1 MLTEWAR
8 KWSRNIITPIALGL
22 GRVGLTPDMLTVI
35 GFFFNVVVAII
46 LAQGESW
53 WLLGAVLLI
62 LSMGFDAL
70 DGTLARTTGKV
81 SVFGGFLDS
90 TLDRFSEAVIY
101 LALLYT
107 YLTTTPPHTL
117 EPILIY
123 LTIVG
128 SLMVSYT
135 RARAEGLGL
144 QLKEGLFTRL
154 ERIIVLV
161 LGLALT
167 SFFGNSAMLVVLL
180 LLAIGTNVT
189 AVQRL
194 FIVRGKLAQG
204 DLSGKK

>member
-8 KWSRNIITPIALGL
+8 KWSRNIITPIAQGL
-22 GRVGLTPDMLTVI
+22 GRIGLTPDMLTVI
-35 GFFFNVVVAII
+35 GFFFNVVVAIV

-53 WLLGAVLLI
+53 WLLGAVLLV

-81 SVFGGFLDS
+81 TVFGGFLDS

-107 YLTTTPPHTL
+107 YLTTATPHTL

-167 SFFGNSAMLVVLL
+167 PFFGNSAMLVVLL

-194 FIVRGKLAQG
+194 LIVRGKLAG
-204 DLSGKK
+204 HDSSSR

>member
-8 KWSRNIITPIALGL
+8 RWSRNIITPMAQGL

-35 GFFFNVVVAII
+35 GFFFNVVVAVV
-46 LAQGESW
+46 LALGESW
-53 WLLGAVLLI
+53 WVWGGILLVA
-62 LSMGFDAL
+62 SSAFDAL

-81 SVFGGFLDS
+81 TVFGGFLDS

-101 LALLYT
+101 LGILYA
-107 YLTTTPPHTL
+107 YLTTETPHTL

-154 ERIIVLV
+154 ERIVVLV
-161 LGLALT
+161 LGLVLT
-167 SFFGNSAMLVVLL
+167 PFFGTSAVLVVLFI
-180 LLAIGTNVT
+180 LAIGANIT

-194 FIVRGKLAQG
+194 LIVRGKLVRRDTSNQG
-204 DLSGKK
+204 

>member
-1 MLTEWAR
+1 MLTELAR
-8 KWSRNIITPIALGL
+8 KWSRNIITPIAQGL

-35 GFFFNVVVAII
+35 GFFFNVVVAIV

-70 DGTLARTTGKV
+70 DGTLARSTGKV
-81 SVFGGFLDS
+81 TVFGGFLDS

-107 YLTTTPPHTL
+107 YLTTTTPHTL

-167 SFFGNSAMLVVLL
+167 PFFGNSAMLVVLL

-194 FIVRGKLAQG
+194 LIVRGKLAHR
-204 DLSGKK
+204 DLSSQK

>member
-8 KWSRNIITPIALGL
+8 KWSRNIVTPIAQGL

-35 GFFFNVVVAII
+35 GFFFNVIVAAV
-46 LAQGESW
+46 LARGENW
-53 WLLGAVLLI
+53 WLLGAILLVL
-62 LSMGFDAL
+62 SSAFDAL
-70 DGTLARTTGKV
+70 DGSLARATAKV
-81 SVFGGFLDS
+81 TVFGAFLDS

-101 LALLYT
+101 LGILYA
-107 YLTTTPPHTL
+107 YLTTATPHTL

-154 ERIIVLV
+154 ERIVVLV
-161 LGLALT
+161 VGLALT
-167 SFFGNSAMLVVLL
+167 PFFGMSAVLVVLFV
-180 LLAIGTNVT
+180 LAIGTNVT

-194 FIVRGKLAQG
+194 LIVRGKLARR
-204 DLSGKK
+204 DSPN